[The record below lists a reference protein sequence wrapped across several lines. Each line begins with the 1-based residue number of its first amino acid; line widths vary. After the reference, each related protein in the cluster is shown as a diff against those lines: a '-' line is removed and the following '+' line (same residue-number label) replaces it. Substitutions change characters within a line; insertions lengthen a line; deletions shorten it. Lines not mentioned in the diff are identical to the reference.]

1 VRECGERL
9 VDPRDLHPALTLAP
23 RHPWTRHPR
32 TPWVRE
38 SVGRVLVEAQERL
51 PEGYRLQVLEGYRSL
66 ETQEQLYRYACE
78 QLRGRHP
85 EWPEAELREA
95 ANAWIAAP
103 DIASPPPHAT
113 GGAVDLALVTADGE
127 PLDMTGPDGWTERTA
142 PTAARGIPGVVGRR
156 RALLC
161 QVLSAAGLTNYPGEW
176 WHWSYGDPGW
186 AVRTGHPY
194 ALYGAVEAQILWE
207 I

>member
-1 VRECGERL
+1 VRERVARML
-9 VDPRDLHPALTLAP
+9 VA
-23 RHPWTRHPR
+23 
-32 TPWVRE
+32 
-38 SVGRVLVEAQERL
+38 AQERL
-51 PEGYRLQVLEGYRSL
+51 PEGICLQILEGYRSL
-66 ETQEQLYRYACE
+66 EIQGQLYRYACE
-78 QLRGRHP
+78 QLRNRHP
-85 EWPEAELREA
+85 HWCEADLREA

-113 GGAVDLALVTADGE
+113 GGAVDLTLVTAAGE

-156 RALLC
+156 RAMLYE
-161 QVLSAAGLTNYPGEW
+161 VLTAVGLTNYPGEW

-186 AVRTGHPY
+186 AVRTGQSY
-194 ALYGAVEAQILWE
+194 ACYGAVEAQILWE